1 MQQLYYSHNEIVLE
15 LTNRN
20 SVLEVPP
27 ILLCNLQCVRRNP
40 ITARLNSPLRLVIMY
55 RLVEF
60 AQNELKGLMIREH
73 LHNIELTLFGRE
85 ITLPV
90 ADIL

>member
-1 MQQLYYSHNEIVLE
+1 MVLE

-27 ILLCNLQCVRRNP
+27 ILLCNLQGVRRNP
-40 ITARLNSPLRLVIMY
+40 ITARLSSPLRLVIMY

-60 AQNELKGLMIREH
+60 AQNKLKGLMIREH
-73 LHNIELTLFGRE
+73 LHNIEPTSFGRE
-85 ITLPV
+85 ITRPV

>member
-1 MQQLYYSHNEIVLE
+1 MVLE

-20 SVLEVPP
+20 SVLEMPP

-73 LHNIELTLFGRE
+73 LHNIEPTLFGRE

>member
-1 MQQLYYSHNEIVLE
+1 
-15 LTNRN
+15 
-20 SVLEVPP
+20 
-27 ILLCNLQCVRRNP
+27 
-40 ITARLNSPLRLVIMY
+40 MY

-73 LHNIELTLFGRE
+73 LHNIEPTLFGRE

>member
-1 MQQLYYSHNEIVLE
+1 MVLE

-20 SVLEVPP
+20 LWLEVPP
-27 ILLCNLQCVRRNP
+27 TLLCNLQCVRS
-40 ITARLNSPLRLVIMY
+40 SPYRSPALPPHPVIMY

-60 AQNELKGLMIREH
+60 AQKELKGLMIREH
-73 LHNIELTLFGRE
+73 LHNIEPTLFGRE

>member
-1 MQQLYYSHNEIVLE
+1 MVLE

-55 RLVEF
+55 RLVEI